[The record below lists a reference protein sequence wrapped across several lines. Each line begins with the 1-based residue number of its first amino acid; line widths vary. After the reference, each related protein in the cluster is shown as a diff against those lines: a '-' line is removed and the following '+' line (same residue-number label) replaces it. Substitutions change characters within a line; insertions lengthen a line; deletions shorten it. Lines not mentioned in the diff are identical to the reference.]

1 MVDLDKK
8 LLCMALDSAVIG
20 IVVLDPDQKIV
31 FWNEWM
37 EKGARLPADRVLQ
50 RTLTEVFPELE
61 NSRIS
66 RAVGSALQSGLP
78 TMFSHRLTPTP
89 FPLFTASEKTADSP
103 RMSQLVNVRA
113 IRDSDAVRY
122 CVIQIQDITNTVSR
136 EHLLRNQ
143 AQELQRAKEEAQQA
157 SQAKGDFLAN
167 MSHEIRTPMN
177 AIIGM
182 SHLALKTNLDNK
194 QRDYIEKVHAAAQ
207 SLLGIINDILDF
219 SKIEAGKLAMES
231 VPFHLDDVLNNVANL
246 LAMKA
251 EQQGLEVSFHV
262 GRDVPLNL
270 IGDALR
276 LGQILINLINNAV
289 KFTSKGNIILSVRLR
304 RMDDHQVM
312 LHFQVRDSGIGMT
325 EEQLGRL
332 FKAFSQA
339 DSSTTRKYGGTGLG
353 LTICKRLV
361 EMMGGE
367 IWAESTPGQG
377 SSFHFTAVYQRQ
389 NADRRRFRLPDDDM
403 VGLRV
408 LVADDNAVAR
418 EIIQKTLESF
428 SFKVTAVASGEE
440 ALFEMERAFGH
451 NQPFDMV
458 YLDWK
463 MGQMDGV
470 RTAREIGR
478 RFPKANI
485 PKIVMVTAYSREDV
499 ALAAQGAGIDLF
511 LTKPVNLSTMF
522 ETILSA
528 MGRDRPRRSTGD
540 VARHKE
546 GSPACFS
553 LRGLRILLVEDNEIN
568 QQVACE
574 LLEEQ
579 GGVIQIA
586 NNGQE
591 AVDQVQLD
599 RYDVV
604 LMDIQMPVMD
614 GYTATRA
621 IRAMPGYDDLPI
633 IAMTANAMSGD
644 IERCL
649 AAGMNDHISKPIHP
663 ATMFETI
670 GKFVAVR
677 EITPKVPSNPVVETA
692 PVAAKPSVT
701 AVELPTHLEGIDMA
715 AGLENMN
722 SNRKLYLK
730 VLKDLYSRNHD
741 IVGKIR
747 SAVDQGDRE
756 LAHRLA
762 HTFKGVS
769 GTIGARDLHAVSQRL
784 ESALKEQNRDVGLV
798 MEELLQPFALEVQRV
813 MTALQPLLSEQGPA
827 SVVGQRQLT
836 TSERDRLQP
845 LLKRLLHLIDEGDSE
860 AMEQLGPI
868 REALVGVTHVMQELQ
883 TLETQLSDYEF
894 EQARVMCQKIM
905 AVLGVG
911 GRS

>member
-1 MVDLDKK
+1 MADLDKK
-8 LLCMALDSAVIG
+8 LLCMALDGAVVGVI
-20 IVVLDPDQKIV
+20 VLDPEQRIV

-37 EKGARLPADRVLQ
+37 EKGARLLADQVLC
-50 RTLTEVFPELE
+50 RPLTEVFPELE

-66 RAVGSALQSGLP
+66 RAVASALSSGLP

-89 FPLFTASEKTADSP
+89 FPLFTASEKTDASP
-103 RMSQLVNVRA
+103 RMSQLVNIRA
-113 IRDSDAVRY
+113 IRDYDGVRY
-122 CVIQIQDITNTVSR
+122 CMIQIQDITNTVSR

-182 SHLALKTNLDNK
+182 SHLALKTNLDGR

-219 SKIEAGKLAMES
+219 SKIEAGKLSMES
-231 VPFHLDDVLNNVANL
+231 VPFHLDDVFNNVANL

-262 GRDVPLNL
+262 KKDVPLNL
-270 IGDALR
+270 VGDPLR
-276 LGQILINLINNAV
+276 LGQILINLTNNAV
-289 KFTSKGNIILSVRLR
+289 KFTQKGNIVLSVHTVKR
-304 RMDDHQVM
+304 DDQQVA
-312 LHFQVRDSGIGMT
+312 LHFQVKDSGIGMT

-339 DSSTTRKYGGTGLG
+339 DSSTTRRFGGTGLG
-353 LTICKRLV
+353 LTISKRLV

-377 SSFHFTAVYQRQ
+377 STFNFTAVYGRQ
-389 NADRRRFRLPDDDM
+389 NADRRRFRLPDEDL

-408 LVADDNAVAR
+408 LVADDNTVAR

-440 ALFEMERAFGH
+440 AIFEMERAFGQGH
-451 NQPFDMV
+451 PFDMV

-463 MGQMDGV
+463 MGQMDGIK
-470 RTAREIGR
+470 TAKEIGR
-478 RFPKANI
+478 RFPKANV

-499 ALAAQGAGIDLF
+499 ALAAQGAGIDLL

-522 ETILSA
+522 ETILAA
-528 MGRDRPRRSTGD
+528 MGRDVPRGHGGATTC
-540 VARHKE
+540 HKDS
-546 GSPACFS
+546 GVSCFP
-553 LRGLRILLVEDNEIN
+553 LRGVRVLLVEDNEIN
-568 QQVACE
+568 QQVALE

-579 GGVIQIA
+579 GVIIQIA

-591 AVDQVQLD
+591 AIDVLQSDAVF
-599 RYDVV
+599 DVV

-621 IRAMPGYDDLPI
+621 IRANPNYTNLPI
-633 IAMTANAMSGD
+633 VAMTANAMSGD
-644 IERCL
+644 IEKCL
-649 AAGMNDHISKPIHP
+649 AVGMNGHISKPIHP
-663 ATMFETI
+663 PTLFETI
-670 GKFVAVR
+670 GKFV
-677 EITPKVPSNPVVETA
+677 IDKPTTPEPEATVVVPEPVLVV
-692 PVAAKPSVT
+692 PVAPPA
-701 AVELPTHLEGIDMA
+701 AIELPARLDGIDLSV
-715 AGLENMN
+715 GLSNMN

-730 VLKDLYSRNHD
+730 VLKDVYNRNHNIVDD
-741 IVGKIR
+741 IRLAIQ
-747 SAVDQGDRE
+747 QGDGV

-769 GTIGARDLHAVSQRL
+769 GTIGAHDVHIAAQRL
-784 ESALKEQNRDVGLV
+784 ESALKERQSSDDIDGL
-798 MEELLQPFALEVQRV
+798 LTSFDQGVQRI
-813 MTALQPLLSEQGPA
+813 MTALLPLVSTPTPTMPATATVSQPAPLDL
-827 SVVGQRQLT
+827 
-836 TSERDRLQP
+836 DRLKQ
-845 LLKRLLHLIDEGDSE
+845 LFDQLAKLIDEGDSDT
-860 AMEQLGPI
+860 L
-868 REALVGVTHVMQELQ
+868 ELLNQIKTLMGESRITADMQ
-883 TLETQLSDYEF
+883 TLEAQINDYEF
-894 EQARVMCQKIM
+894 DQARVTFERVVA
-905 AVLGVG
+905 AVD
-911 GRS
+911 R